1 MKLRLYFDTVR
12 HLKPE
17 QVVGRLTWPLRRPGV
32 DRSPAPP
39 CRQCEIAHV
48 LPARRACTQTGPRRF
63 TLLNETGEVKSAG
76 DWNDPQ
82 REKLWLYHLHYFDD
96 LNAEGASRRR
106 DWHRALIA
114 DWIGDN
120 PPGKGCGWEP
130 YPTSLRIVNWIKWMV
145 RHRDLVEAEWLESLA
160 VQARWLARRIE
171 WRIGANHL
179 FVNGKA
185 LVHVGAFLD
194 GPEARGW
201 LGRGL
206 EILDREVPE
215 QILADGGQFERSP
228 MYHALAL
235 EDMLDLVN
243 VCRTWPRA
251 FGATGSR
258 ARSWS
263 EMAARMFRWLTC
275 MCHPDGE
282 ISFFNDAAFAVA
294 PTPAE
299 LDAYAGRLGIGHEE
313 CRERMVVLSPSG
325 YVRMAHSDSVVLID
339 AAPVG
344 PDYQPGHAHAD
355 TLSFEWSLDG
365 HRLVVNSGTSVYGT
379 GEERQRQR
387 GTAAHSTVTVD
398 GEDSSEV
405 WSGFRVARR
414 ARPFGFEALDKADAI
429 EVECSH
435 DGYRR
440 LAGSPVHTRRW
451 RLEDGNLRVIDTVTA
466 GAGRAVAHFP
476 LHPEVRV
483 SAQPDGGVVLAADGM
498 RAVHM
503 RSDGGTIRVVEGTW
517 HPRFGVSLPSRHV
530 EVALEGETC
539 DTSFTWH

>member
-1 MKLRLYFDTVR
+1 M
-12 HLKPE
+12 
-17 QVVGRLTWPLRRPGV
+17 Q
-32 DRSPAPP
+32 PAQRA
-39 CRQCEIAHV
+39 CRQI
-48 LPARRACTQTGPRRF
+48 GPRRF
-63 TLLNETGEVKSAG
+63 TFLNETSVVKSAA
-76 DWNDPQ
+76 DWNDPR

-96 LNAEGASRRR
+96 LNAAGASRRR

-114 DWIGDN
+114 DWIVDN

-130 YPTSLRIVNWIKWMV
+130 YPTSVRIVNWIKWMV

-171 WRIGANHL
+171 WHIGANHL

-185 LVHVGAFLD
+185 LVHAGAFFD
-194 GPEARGW
+194 GPEARSW
-201 LGRGL
+201 MERGL

-235 EDMLDLVN
+235 EDILDLVN

-251 FGATGSR
+251 FGSVVFHPQT
-258 ARSWS
+258 WS
-263 EMAARMFRWLTC
+263 EAAARMARWLAC
-275 MCHPDGE
+275 MCHPDGD
-282 ISFFNDAAFAVA
+282 ISFFNDSAFAVA
-294 PTPAE
+294 PTPEE
-299 LDAYAGRLGIGHEE
+299 LDAYTNRLGIERDD
-313 CRERMVVLSPSG
+313 CRERLAVLSPSG
-325 YVRMAHSDSVVLID
+325 YVRMADSASVILID

-365 HRLVVNSGTSVYGT
+365 RRLVVNSGTSVYGI
-379 GEERQRQR
+379 GKERHRQR

-405 WSGFRVARR
+405 WSSFRVARR
-414 ARPFGFEALDKADAI
+414 ARPFGFEATDNGNAI
-429 EVECSH
+429 EVKCSH

-440 LAGSPVHTRRW
+440 LSGSPVHTRRW
-451 RLEDGNLRVIDTVTA
+451 QLEVGRLQVTDTVTS
-466 GAGRAVAHFP
+466 GAGRAVARFP
-476 LHPEVRV
+476 IHPDVTV
-483 SAQPDGGVVLAADGM
+483 SEQFDGGVVLTAEGM
-498 RAVHM
+498 RTVHM
-503 RSDGGTIRVVEGTW
+503 RSDGGTVRVVDGTW
-517 HPRFGVSLPSRHV
+517 HPRFGVSLSNRHV
-530 EVALEGETC
+530 EVSLESETC